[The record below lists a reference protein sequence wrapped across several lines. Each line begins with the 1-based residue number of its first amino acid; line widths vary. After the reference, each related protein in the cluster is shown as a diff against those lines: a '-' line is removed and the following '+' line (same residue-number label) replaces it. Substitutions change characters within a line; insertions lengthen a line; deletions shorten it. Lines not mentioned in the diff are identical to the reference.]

1 MSTIAAIST
10 PNAAGGIGIVRLS
23 GEEAVKIADACF
35 RNIAGRA
42 LSSLAGYTAA
52 YGHYLEADGSV
63 IDEGVAL
70 IYRAPKSYTGEDVA
84 ELCCHGG
91 LFVTQKLLRRVYA
104 LGAVPAAPGEFTR
117 RAFLNGKMDLAQAES
132 VMKVISAQGESAL
145 RAAGNTLAGNVSKKI
160 NGVCQ
165 SLISAAAALAAWAD
179 YPDED
184 IPAVEEGSLRAALQT
199 AAETLKKLIKN
210 YDAGKSVTEG
220 VRTVLC
226 GKPNVGKSTLMNLLS
241 GCEKSIVTA
250 VPGTTRDVVEET
262 VRVGDI
268 VLRLSDTAG
277 LRDTGDEV
285 ERIGVRIAKDK
296 IEGAELVIA
305 VFDGASPLS
314 EEDFSLIELCKNKRS
329 LAVINK
335 SDLPQTLEDGAIRQA
350 FGTVLTLSAKEDAA
364 LDSLSEAL
372 SSLLG
377 AAGLDFSQ
385 EILAGERQRR
395 CCENALGYI
404 NEALSALN
412 AGVTFDAVNVEIDC
426 AVNEL
431 LTLTGKRASDE
442 VVNEVFRSFCV
453 GK

>member
-23 GEEAVKIADACF
+23 GGDAIKIADACF

-42 LSSLAGYTAA
+42 LSSLAGYSAA
-52 YGHYLEADGSV
+52 YGHYLDADGNV
-63 IDEGVAL
+63 IDDGVT
-70 IYRAPKSYTGEDVA
+70 IVYRAPKSYTGEDVA

-104 LGAVPAAPGEFTR
+104 LGAVPAGPGEFTR

-145 RAAGNTLAGNVSKKI
+145 KAAGNTLAGNVSKKI
-160 NGVCQ
+160 NGVCET
-165 SLISAAAALAAWAD
+165 LISAAAALAAWAD

-184 IPAVEEGSLRAALQT
+184 IPAVEQGTLGETLASAAAAL
-199 AAETLKKLIKN
+199 EKLIKN
-210 YDAGKSVTEG
+210 YDAGKCVTEG

-241 GCEKSIVTA
+241 GCERSIVTA
-250 VPGTTRDVVEET
+250 IPGTTRDVVEET

-277 LRDTGDEV
+277 LRDAGDEV

-296 IEGAELVIA
+296 IEGADLVIA
-305 VFDGASPLS
+305 VFDGAAPLTK
-314 EEDFSLIELCKNKRS
+314 EDADLIALCKGKRC
-329 LAVINK
+329 LAIVNK
-335 SDLPQTLEDGAIRQA
+335 SDLPQTPDLSAVYGA
-350 FGTVLTLSAKEDAA
+350 FGTVLTLSAKEDAS
-364 LDSLSEAL
+364 LDAL
-372 SSLLG
+372 SDALVSLLG
-377 AAGLDFSQ
+377 TAGLDFTQ

-395 CCENALGYI
+395 CCETALGYI
-404 NEALSALN
+404 KEARSALN
-412 AGVTFDAVNVEIDC
+412 AGLTYDAVNVEIDC

-431 LTLTGKRASDE
+431 LTLTGKRASEE